1 MNEPEETKHQLPA
14 TITSAE
20 VTADQRTLN
29 VVPALIADLGD
40 EAAWRYV
47 EFFTANIR
55 NPNTRRAYARAC
67 NRFFAWCEDRGLT
80 PAAIRPHDVATY
92 VEQLQD
98 EVSAPS
104 VKQQLAAVRM
114 LFDWLVIGQVVP
126 NNPAAA
132 VRGPKH
138 VVKTGKTPVLE
149 GAEWRKLLK
158 SIPDTTLRDLRDR
171 ALIATLTYSFA
182 RINAALKMKVE
193 DLRPRGAGWTVR
205 LHEKGG
211 KQHAMPCHHALA
223 EALRA
228 YIDTAGIAEDRK
240 GWLFR
245 TARGHNGRALSN
257 KPMSQPDAWRMIRRR
272 AAAAGIAAP
281 IGCHTFRATGIT
293 AYLDHGKDPGEI
305 LTQRQLT
312 RLLGWGSSAGRQH
325 EWQRRGRGAEIEDV
339 AAKAVKVL
347 GQVRARAGQ
356 GFGGNRG
363 AVPFCSEG
371 IERAGHADGGM
382 KDEQVGDEVVVFDHL
397 ALLVA
402 GDRGHQ
408 SAAAER
414 DPLGIAVEVLALVGR
429 RLDHPP
435 QLDRGQ
441 IAE

>member
-1 MNEPEETKHQLPA
+1 MNEPEEPKNQLPA
-14 TITSAE
+14 TIASAE
-20 VTADQRTLN
+20 VTADQRAPN
-29 VVPALIADLGD
+29 VVPALIADLGE

-55 NPNTRRAYARAC
+55 NPHTRRAYARAC
-67 NRFFAWCEDRGLT
+67 NRFFAWCEECGLM

-92 VEQLQD
+92 IEQLQAA
-98 EVSAPS
+98 VSAPS

-126 NNPAAA
+126 TNPAAA

-193 DLRPRGAGWTVR
+193 DLRSRGAGWTVR

-228 YIDTAGIAEDRK
+228 YIDAAGIAEDRK

-245 TARGHNGRALSN
+245 TARGHNGSALSGQADE
-257 KPMSQPDAWRMIRRR
+257 P
-272 AAAAGIAAP
+272 
-281 IGCHTFRATGIT
+281 
-293 AYLDHGKDPGEI
+293 
-305 LTQRQLT
+305 
-312 RLLGWGSSAGRQH
+312 AGRLADDSPA
-325 EWQRRGRGAEIEDV
+325 RRGGRHRGADR
-339 AAKAVKVL
+339 L
-347 GQVRARAGQ
+347 PHLPRYRDHRLPRQWRCARACAGNGRTREPAHDKALRPHQ
-356 GFGGNRG
+356 GAAHPGRGGENQAVSAKKG
-363 AVPFCSEG
+363 ALP
-371 IERAGHADGGM
+371 
-382 KDEQVGDEVVVFDHL
+382 
-397 ALLVA
+397 
-402 GDRGHQ
+402 DR
-408 SAAAER
+408 
-414 DPLGIAVEVLALVGR
+414 
-429 RLDHPP
+429 
-435 QLDRGQ
+435 
-441 IAE
+441 